1 MSKEKQS
8 SFRKIMA
15 IRGMGAAIT
24 AFIGLIVIYVASI
37 RRYFPDRI
45 S

>member
-1 MSKEKQS
+1 MSNEKQS
-8 SFRKIMA
+8 SLKKIMA

-24 AFIGLIVIYVASI
+24 AFIGLIVIYVAF